1 MNDNLYNPAAI
12 GSSQPSALNANAG
25 FSPRHFELDGY
36 GLSRCFDDFF
46 DKCKKINDAERT
58 INDALRDIS
67 QVLVSMASTL

>member
-12 GSSQPSALNANAG
+12 GSNQPSALNANSG

-46 DKCKKINDAERT
+46 DKCKKIND
-58 INDALRDIS
+58 D
-67 QVLVSMASTL
+67 VLLKPGLENFEHYFTSG